1 MNLLLISMKF
11 CRIMISCLMNRS
23 SHRNIS
29 SYIESMSQLHLK
41 RARQRV
47 IYGNSALAL
56 VS

>member
-29 SYIESMSQLHLK
+29 SYIESMSQLHLNK
-41 RARQRV
+41 RAPKSY
-47 IYGNSALAL
+47 IL
-56 VS
+56 